1 MAHCHLKQLVLSLFS
16 LLLTPRTKACD
27 LCYNKRIKCDVKKP
41 RCSHCVVYDVECTY
55 TAASRK
61 AVPKNQGSRRREEV
75 LQSRLESL
83 EAQLRSVSEKVDKLE
98 SLALQDPTAHQPLM
112 SMHEDFGR
120 PGNSPH
126 RISMNLP
133 PLEEF
138 LPIIENYL
146 ATFNSILPLFHP
158 STLLHTVKE
167 WYRHPREREEAT
179 WAAINVALALAHRQ
193 SDGSESNPNKK
204 IAEYFDNAQSVLTQV
219 VMSDTD
225 LVNVQVLVGLVM
237 LFQGTQNLKPST
249 ILIATALRMAHGL
262 RLHTKT
268 SSVHLSRSEALQ
280 RDRVFWI
287 AYILDKD
294 ISMRARQPPIQ
305 LDADVDLDLP
315 LEEPADDDDIGFF
328 FTTDGRSK
336 MNFFR
341 ARVQL
346 ARIQGSVYDCLYSA
360 RSQNLS
366 PEQQA
371 QNVLRIRGML
381 DDWASHVP
389 AEFNPGTVSQAGQSE
404 LSRFFCV
411 LYATR
416 LSCLAIISKV
426 HSWDLQWVQDL
437 QDYGRRAAAGEEAPQ
452 VSLLQ
457 DWQAF
462 VDESRDFIKLFMS
475 VLRKDSAF
483 IW

>member
-1 MAHCHLKQLVLSLFS
+1 M
-16 LLLTPRTKACD
+16 LTPRIKACD
-27 LCYNKRIKCDVKKP
+27 LCYNKKIKCDVKKP
-41 RCSHCVVYDVECTY
+41 RCCHCVVYDVECTY

-61 AVPKNQGSRRREEV
+61 TVPKNEGSRRREEV
-75 LQSRLESL
+75 LQSRLERL

-98 SLALQDPTAHQPLM
+98 SLALQDPTAHQLLV
-112 SMHEDFGR
+112 SVHENFGR

-126 RISMNLP
+126 HISMDLP
-133 PLEEF
+133 PLEEV
-138 LPIIENYL
+138 LPIIEKYL
-146 ATFNSILPLFHP
+146 TTFNSILPLFHP
-158 STLLHTVKE
+158 STLLHTVKQ
-167 WYRHPREREEAT
+167 WYRRPREREEAA

-193 SDGSESNPNKK
+193 SDGNESVPNKS
-204 IAEYFDNAQSVLTQV
+204 IAEYFDNVQSVLTQV

-237 LFQGTQNLKPST
+237 LFQGTQNLRPPT
-249 ILIATALRMAHGL
+249 ILIATALRMAHRL
-262 RLHTKT
+262 QLHTKT

-280 RDRVFWI
+280 RDRVFWL

-294 ISMRARQPPIQ
+294 ISMRTRQPPIQ

-315 LEEPADDDDIGFF
+315 PEEPADDDDIGFF

-346 ARIQGSVYDCLYSA
+346 ARIQGSVYDCVYSA

-389 AEFNPGTVSQAGQSE
+389 NEFSPGTISQAGQSE

-411 LYATR
+411 LYAAR

-426 HSWDLQWVQDL
+426 HSWDPQWVQDL
-437 QDYGRRAAAGEEAPQ
+437 QDYGRRAASGEEAFP
-452 VSLLQ
+452 VSLLR
-457 DWQAF
+457 DWQAL
-462 VDESRDFIKLFMS
+462 VDESRDFMKLFMS

-483 IW
+483 VW